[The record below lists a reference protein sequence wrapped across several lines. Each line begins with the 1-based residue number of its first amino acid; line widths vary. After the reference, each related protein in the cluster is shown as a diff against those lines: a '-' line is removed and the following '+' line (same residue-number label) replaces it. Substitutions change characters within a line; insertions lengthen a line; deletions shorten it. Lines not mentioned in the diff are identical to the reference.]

1 VRNRF
6 RRFYPVLESAEIA
19 ILPMPLVGGVEL
31 MSSAP
36 APPYSIGVSPGVSPR
51 SDDSKIAAMA
61 SY

>member
-6 RRFYPVLESAEIA
+6 RWFYPVLESAEIA

-36 APPYSIGVSPGVSPR
+36 APSHSIDVSPR